1 MNQPPTPHTPPEALP
16 GCWWHPSRQTG
27 LSCTRCGRPAC
38 PDCLREAAVG
48 AQCVDCVQVGRR
60 QDVGQRRQYRAA
72 GYGARTIAGAR
83 LSNRLV
89 VTPVLIA
96 LNVLV
101 YAITAV
107 EAKSP
112 WNNQAADLFNSW
124 VLWPLGVAG
133 GEWWRLF
140 TAGFLHYGPIHLAVN
155 MFSLWIIGREM
166 EVLLGKARFVVLYVV
181 SLLGGSLLVYLFG
194 NVNGPTAGASGAIY
208 GLLGGILI
216 AVLRLKLNPAPA
228 IGTIVLNLILTVSLP
243 NISLFGHLGGL
254 IVGAL
259 VTAALVYAPAKNRV
273 AWQAGAVAVLV
284 VALLGLYFYRDAQ
297 LVSVICDGSGAELSC

>member
-1 MNQPPTPHTPPEALP
+1 M
-16 GCWWHPSRQTG
+16 
-27 LSCTRCGRPAC
+27 
-38 PDCLREAAVG
+38 G
-48 AQCVDCVQVGRR
+48 AQCIDCVQAGRR

-89 VTPVLIA
+89 VTPTLIA

-112 WNNQAADLFNSW
+112 TSNQASDLFGSW

-133 GEWWRLF
+133 GEWWRLI

-166 EVLLGKARFVVLYVV
+166 EMLLGKARFVALYLV

-194 NVNGPTAGASGAIY
+194 SVNGPTAGASGAIY

-216 AVLRLKLNPAPA
+216 AVLRLKMNPVPA
-228 IGTIVLNLILTVSLP
+228 IGTIVLNLIITVSLP

-259 VTAALVYAPAKNRV
+259 VTAALVYAPEKNRV
-273 AWQAGAVAVLV
+273 GWQVTAVTVAV
-284 VALLGLYFYRDAQ
+284 VALVGLYFYRDAQ
-297 LVSVICDGSGAELSC
+297 LASVFCDDSGAQLSCSPP